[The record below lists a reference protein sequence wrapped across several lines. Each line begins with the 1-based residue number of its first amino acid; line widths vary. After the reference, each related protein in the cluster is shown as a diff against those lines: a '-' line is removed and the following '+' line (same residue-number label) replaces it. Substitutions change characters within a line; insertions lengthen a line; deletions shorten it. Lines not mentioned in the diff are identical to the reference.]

1 MKKLIGFILLFFISN
16 ITFSQ
21 IIINQSVVEEPPY
34 NVGDT
39 ITINYSVQNLTGSNG
54 FQYLWFRYHYS
65 NKHIELIPSSNQFL
79 QGETQNF
86 YHQWIG
92 VNFIPNP
99 TIGVGE
105 LDRQYFESGWN
116 YVGDAN
122 WNVVQLAIQKVGS
135 PIDGNIIS
143 QKFIIKDNT
152 DYTSI
157 HRLHMAY
164 AEDNNSQPIRPIG
177 SQVLWLSLN
186 DVRGLASSV
195 KIRVVHPNGYP
206 ISSHIVSVSD
216 INGSVIDSKQLD
228 SSGEA
233 TFTSLITDT
242 KYYVNILPVSNQNFM
257 DNIVTVSDAYK
268 AFLQITDKGL
278 SGNTN
283 YFKHPIEYIVG
294 NVKNNSSIP
303 FNSMDSYYLFAHISG
318 IDITSNANIPTK
330 ENQSPLFY
338 STKLGG
344 YNSGQFVNEV
354 DITETSHIFDFA
366 YAWGG
371 DVDFSHSTPP
381 TENAGAGNRINRV
394 YSETDVQ
401 MISKLESG
409 KVIIENRITNTNL
422 AGFQIIIKYD
432 TEKLKLD
439 NIIFDSGNEVT
450 NFVTDNDG
458 RISFG
463 SIDQIS
469 KGKIKAGTPYKLV
482 FSPKVSISN
491 TSGLF
496 YTILTDAVDISGNK
510 IKLNVR

>member
-16 ITFSQ
+16 IVFSQ
-21 IIINQSVVEEPPY
+21 IIINQTVVEQPPY
-34 NVGDT
+34 SVGDT
-39 ITINYSVQNLTGSNG
+39 ITLNYSVQNLTGSNG

-65 NKHIELIPSSNQFL
+65 NKHIELIPSSTQFL
-79 QGETQNF
+79 QGQTQNF
-86 YHQWIG
+86 FHQWIG
-92 VNFIPNP
+92 FNFIPNS

-105 LDRQYFESGWN
+105 LDRQYYESGWN
-116 YVGDAN
+116 YVGDPN

-135 PIDGNIIS
+135 PLSGNIIS

-157 HRLHMAY
+157 HRLHMAF
-164 AEDNNSQPIRPIG
+164 AEDNNSQPIRPVG

-186 DVRGLASSV
+186 DVKGLKSSV

-206 ISSHIVSVSD
+206 ISSHIVSVND
-216 INGSVIDSKQLD
+216 VNGGVIESKQLD

-233 TFTSLITDT
+233 TFTSLITDA
-242 KYYVNILPVSNQNFM
+242 KYYANILPVSNQNFM

-268 AFLQITDKGL
+268 AFLQITDKSLLGT
-278 SGNTN
+278 GN

-294 NVKNNSSIP
+294 TVKNNSSIP

-318 IDITSNANIPTK
+318 IDVTSNANIPTK
-330 ENQSPLFY
+330 QNQSPLFY

-344 YNSGQFVNEV
+344 YNSGQFVNEIN
-354 DITETSHIFDFA
+354 ITESSHIFDFA

-381 TENAGAGNRINRV
+381 TENVGDSNRINRV
-394 YSETDVQ
+394 YEEANVQ

-409 KVIIENRITNTNL
+409 KVTIENRITNTNL
-422 AGFQIIIKYD
+422 AGLQIVIKYD

-450 NFVTDNDG
+450 NFVTDDDG

-463 SIDQIS
+463 SIDQIG
-469 KGKIKAGTPYKLV
+469 KGKIKAGTPYKLI
-482 FSPKVSISN
+482 FSPKLNVSN
-491 TSGLF
+491 TMGLF
-496 YTILTDAVDISGNK
+496 YTILSDAVDVSGNK
-510 IKLNVR
+510 IKLNVQ